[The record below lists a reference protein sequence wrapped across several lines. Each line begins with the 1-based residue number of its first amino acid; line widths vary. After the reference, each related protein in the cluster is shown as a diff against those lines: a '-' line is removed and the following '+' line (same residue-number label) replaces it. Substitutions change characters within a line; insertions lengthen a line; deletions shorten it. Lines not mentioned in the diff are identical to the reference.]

1 MTLEEKLKN
10 LPTSPGVYL
19 HKDEGGK
26 IIYVGKAK
34 NLRNR
39 VRSYFQSGRGHD
51 LKTRELVRRIRDLEF
66 IVTDTEVEALV
77 LESNLIKQHKP
88 RYNVLLKD
96 DKQYPHLK
104 LTVSEAFPRV
114 MITRRIQRDGSL
126 YFGPFLPASLARR
139 TIDLINRTFQ
149 LRTCDIEIDG
159 RLPRPCLE
167 YHIKRCLG
175 PCVKDLCKP
184 DEYAEAVRDVRMF
197 LEGKNKEL
205 AAEYG
210 ERMERAS
217 EEMRFEMAAK
227 YRDLRK
233 TVLAVSEQQ
242 KMAVTQD
249 LDVDIFGFYRE
260 SSRLALQLFTMREG
274 KIVGRREFFWEDL
287 AEDDSFDASA
297 FLSDVLT
304 QYYST
309 DYVPREVHVPADFE
323 DRELL
328 EKALTE
334 RKGRR
339 VRILDPQRGQKRE
352 MIELVEKNAQ
362 IAFEQRFRVLK
373 PDMERV
379 LEELQEV
386 LELPRFPARIE
397 SFDVSNISGAENV
410 AAMVVCENGKMNRQ
424 EYRKFRIK
432 SVEGSNDPAS
442 MREAVS
448 RRYRRQLDEGN
459 PLPDLVMIDG
469 GKAQLGAA
477 ASAMRELDLE
487 AIPMVGVVKPPR
499 RHNDVSHLLMKGRE
513 HEPIYLDSHSPVLRL
528 IQMIRD
534 ETHRTAVTYHRK
546 RRELRDFTS
555 ELTAIPGVGEKRKN
569 RLLRNLGS
577 IQKVAEASAEQ
588 LSPFVGRKAAEDIVE
603 HFRRQRLAAGITD
616 APEVATADAA
626 GVGAGEAARVEGVG
640 EAVPVTAASGEVEGV
655 HHPEDPTVMTDE
667 TIGDEHIETR
677 LVDPEGDAEDLQ
689 PIRSVDHTGEVRK
702 RRKSTRKRGERST
715 NPHGVKREKLSE

>member
-1 MTLEEKLKN
+1 VTLEEKLRN
-10 LPTSPGVYL
+10 LPISPGVYL
-19 HKDEGGK
+19 HKDEAGK

-39 VRSYFQSGRGHD
+39 VRSYFHTGRGHD
-51 LKTRELVRRIRDLEF
+51 RKTRELVKRISDLEF
-66 IVTDTEVEALV
+66 IVTDNEVEALV
-77 LESNLIKQHKP
+77 LESNLIKQHRP

-104 LTVSEAFPRV
+104 LTINEPFPRV
-114 MITRRIQRDGSL
+114 MITRRVQRDGAL

-159 RLPRPCLE
+159 KLPRPCLE

-175 PCVKDLCKP
+175 PCVRELCAP
-184 DEYAEAVRDVRMF
+184 PEYMEAVRDVRMF

-205 AAEYG
+205 GDQLET
-210 ERMERAS
+210 RMAQS
-217 EEMRFEMAAK
+217 AEEMKYELAAK

-233 TVLAVSEQQ
+233 TMLALSEQQ
-242 KMAVTQD
+242 KMATSPER
-249 LDVDIFGFYRE
+249 DVDIFGYYRE
-260 SSRLALQLFTMREG
+260 GARLALQLFTMREG

-287 AEDDSFDASA
+287 SEDEFNPSS

-309 DYVPREVHVPADFE
+309 DYVPREIHVPVDFE

-328 EKALTE
+328 EKALGE

-339 VRILDPQRGQKRE
+339 VRILDPQRGEKRD
-352 MIELVEKNAQ
+352 MIALVEKNAK

-379 LEELQEV
+379 LEELQET
-386 LELPRFPARIE
+386 LELPRLPVRIE

-410 AAMVVCENGKMNRQ
+410 AGMVVCENGKMSRA

-432 SVEGSNDPAS
+432 TVEGSNDVAS
-442 MREAVS
+442 MHEAVA
-448 RRYRRQLDEGN
+448 RRYRRQLEEQK

-469 GKAQLGAA
+469 GRGQLGAA
-477 ASAMRELDLE
+477 AAAMRALALE
-487 AIPMVGVVKPPR
+487 AIPMIGVVKPPR
-499 RHNDVSHLLMKGRE
+499 RHNEISHLLVKGRE
-513 HEPIYLDSHSPVLRL
+513 HEPVYLDSHSPVLRFL
-528 IQMIRD
+528 QMIRD
-534 ETHRTAVTYHRK
+534 ETHRTALAYHRK

-555 ELTAIPGVGEKRKN
+555 ELTEIPGVGEKRKN

-577 IQKVAEASAEQ
+577 IQRVANAGVAE
-588 LSPFVGRKAAEDIVE
+588 LSPFVGQKTAEEIVE
-603 HFRRQRLAAGITD
+603 HFKRQRALAEGSQSESAENGNAGLLRHVD
-616 APEVATADAA
+616 AANDDEMSAAPAATAATTGHD
-626 GVGAGEAARVEGVG
+626 
-640 EAVPVTAASGEVEGV
+640 
-655 HHPEDPTVMTDE
+655 DPTVMTDE
-667 TIGDEHIETR
+667 VIDGEHIETR
-677 LVDPEGDAEDLQ
+677 LVDPEGDADDLQ
-689 PIRSVDHTGEVRK
+689 PIRSVDQSGQVIKPRK
-702 RRKSTRKRGERST
+702 RTRKGGKRST
-715 NPHGVKREKLSE
+715 NPHGIKREKLGDESDQD